1 MDFSSKSA
9 AGLHF
14 RKTIRKDLQTVSLDA
29 DMIRLL
35 LVIDEHKSLYQ
46 IAAEVEMDGAAF
58 KRTLQ
63 RLLDQGLI
71 ESIQKRPPSL
81 GRNFLQA
88 VRLNLTRAIGPVA
101 EIVLEDAVA
110 ELNLNPSEIPVEQAA
125 ELIQRIALDIPDQ
138 DSRIRFKKSVVPILN
153 QMKP

>member
-1 MDFSSKSA
+1 MDFSLKST

-14 RKTIRKDLQTVSLDA
+14 RKTIRQDLQTVSLDA

-46 IAAEVEMDGAAF
+46 IAAEVEMDAAVF

-71 ESIQKRPPSL
+71 EIIRKRPPTL
-81 GRNFLQA
+81 GRTFLQV
-88 VRLNLTRAIGPVA
+88 VRMNLTRVIGPVA
-101 EIVLEDAVA
+101 EIVLEDAVT
-110 ELNLNPSEIPVEQAA
+110 ELNLNPSEVPLEQAA
-125 ELIQRIALDIPDQ
+125 ELIQRIALDIPDE
-138 DSRIRFKKSVVPILN
+138 DSRIRFKKSVMPILN
-153 QMKP
+153 QVKP